1 MGIFGGWGKHL
12 TRPGAGQAPRPTT
25 LHARTPGRSSFAAG
39 ARASARDEE
48 LSHVLVSATL
58 PRSMWRQQ
66 HGWRAGGGR
75 RAAFTSPSL
84 CAWRGVHARG
94 RAPAAKPNRAR
105 RPNPTDDG
113 RATPRGALASRSASS
128 ASASKELHL
137 RPKEWSVTVQGAM
150 SAAKAFRRGS
160 ARATPSAPRACHA
173 PPRHS
178 RR

>member
-1 MGIFGGWGKHL
+1 MCRTRERCVPAARAGCGAATNSRHAFLGHFRRFCPIYSCNNPFPRRVRDDRVMTLSVSPAVRPARGNGGLGIFGGWGKHL

-105 RPNPTDDG
+105 R
-113 RATPRGALASRSASS
+113 
-128 ASASKELHL
+128 
-137 RPKEWSVTVQGAM
+137 
-150 SAAKAFRRGS
+150 RR
-160 ARATPSAPRACHA
+160 
-173 PPRHS
+173 